1 MVCSSHRL
9 LPKMVFLALPLMVFL
24 VLAVSLQAG
33 VAFADQQQQRPE
45 NQQHPVDHLMPSRQA
60 AQFSWLDNPG
70 AAMNLQQVI
79 NRDRHQAFERLT
91 QPLGR
96 GYTLSNSWLSLRL
109 SAAQLAHYD
118 YLWLAPSQL
127 NEVDIY
133 YQVGADSANAS
144 HYKMRS
150 LGDHTLAIEKPF
162 LHFRM
167 LFPLDLI
174 APVLRKNELRKKEAQ
189 KPEDD
194 FAESSDSVEY
204 AEDGV
209 EKKYQIYI
217 RIRTNS
223 THALNAELK
232 TNAAMINDSN
242 LYMFFY
248 AGFVTIAF
256 TLAVFSLFV
265 AFRLKDK
272 VYFWYSVYLFSIM
285 AAGLP
290 ITGVFFVLFT
300 NAPTFISDFFSGAGT
315 GFGFFSFSILCSHLL
330 LLADNGRSPL
340 KLYLQ
345 FTATVGL
352 IQALVS
358 VFDVYIYISM
368 LAGVN
373 AVVFSL
379 VMLVCFAKRV
389 PAGPVADRF
398 IFSALFITSTGIL
411 INFLRLMGWIPENV
425 YTVHAFQI
433 ASVLHMLL
441 LNQAFAER
449 VLNAEQKALRSAQR
463 SEEKARELALGMTHD
478 MHQALD
484 SEMTLRQEQE
494 RFIDMISHEYRTP
507 LSILKTN
514 LEILELKER
523 PDWTGRHNL
532 YVMQQA
538 AGRLQEVFDKSIQG
552 ADWKLGT
559 EAPHEEIELV
569 SLFNHIMDEA
579 CLMWNKGNLNYD
591 VHVTHAWYK
600 VLDVGLLKT
609 VVFNLVDNA
618 YKYSSDLNDIQ
629 VSLTV
634 SSDQRALVFKVS
646 NPIVARSGRKGRELL
661 QKYIRGGNSVGTSGL
676 GMGLSLVEQ
685 IIGRLNDQFDV
696 AEENGR
702 FEANVVLQ
710 AEAGPKDSIPTL

>member
-1 MVCSSHRL
+1 MLLRSNFMVCPPHRL
-9 LPKMVFLALPLMVFL
+9 LPKMVFLVLPVMVFL
-24 VLAVSLQAG
+24 ALTISLQAG
-33 VAFADQQQQRPE
+33 VASADQQQ
-45 NQQHPVDHLMPSRQA
+45 PVDSLMPSRQA

-70 AAMNLQQVI
+70 TPMNLQQVI

-127 NEVDIY
+127 NEVDVY
-133 YQVGADSANAS
+133 YQVGTDPTNAS
-144 HYKMRS
+144 DYKMRA
-150 LGDHTLAIEKPF
+150 LGDHTLAIDKPF

-167 LFPLDLI
+167 IFPLDLI
-174 APVLRKNELRKKEAQ
+174 APVSRKA
-189 KPEDD
+189 D
-194 FAESSDSVEY
+194 
-204 AEDGV
+204 
-209 EKKYQIYI
+209 KKYQVYI
-217 RIRTNS
+217 RIQTNS

-256 TLAVFSLFV
+256 TLAAFSLFV
-265 AFRLKDK
+265 AYRLKDK
-272 VYFWYSVYLFSIM
+272 VYFWYSAYLFSIM
-285 AAGLP
+285 ASGLP
-290 ITGVFFVLFT
+290 VTGVFFVLFT
-300 NAPTFISDFFSGAGT
+300 NAPTFISDIFSGAGT
-315 GFGFFSFSILCSHLL
+315 GLGFFCFSTLCSHLL
-330 LLADNGRSPL
+330 LLTDKARSPL

-345 FTATVGL
+345 FTATIGL

-358 VFDVYIYISM
+358 VFDVYIYISI

-398 IFSALFITSTGIL
+398 IFSALFITSVGIL

-538 AGRLQEVFDKSIQG
+538 ASRLQEVFDKSIQG
-552 ADWKLGT
+552 ADWKLGM

-579 CLMWNKGNLNYD
+579 CLMWNKGNLNYR
-591 VHVTHAWYK
+591 VYVSYAWYK

-629 VSLTV
+629 VSLMV
-634 SSDQRALVFKVS
+634 SPDQRALVFKVS

-702 FEANVVLQ
+702 FEASVVLQ
-710 AEAGPKDSIPTL
+710 AEAAPKDSIPTL